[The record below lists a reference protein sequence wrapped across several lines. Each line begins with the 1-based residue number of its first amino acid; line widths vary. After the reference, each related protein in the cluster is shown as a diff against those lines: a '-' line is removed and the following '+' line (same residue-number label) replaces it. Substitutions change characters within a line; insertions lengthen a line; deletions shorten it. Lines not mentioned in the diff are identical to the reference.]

1 MIRSQLATMSSEL
14 NRMFGTPGVN
24 QGNAGMVLRL
34 GELAKEKARAV
45 EADRTQRLREAEAA
59 RRLSEIEDRL
69 QTAQGSLREANRRVT
84 LLERELASTKSDL
97 AEAQLGLKANTEA
110 RTQAKEQVAKMGEEI
125 VQLRTLASQR
135 QDQLDA
141 SAASR
146 LKLEKEVEFLK
157 KDLGQVTS
165 SRDEFN

>member
-1 MIRSQLATMSSEL
+1 MHRA
-14 NRMFGTPGVN
+14 FVF
-24 QGNAGMVLRL
+24 NALGILQRL

-110 RTQAKEQVAKMGEEI
+110 RTQAKEHVAKMGEEI

-141 SAASR
+141 LAASR
-146 LKLEKEVEFLK
+146 LGKFCHFLS
-157 KDLGQVTS
+157 LHS
-165 SRDEFN
+165 FASFLLMSIL